1 VHIEKNFSA
10 RGRAKFY
17 SGGLVFRTILISV
30 VTLVQVYVFWRIA
43 SVPFVDHRI
52 SKEFLVGVGVVLWAG
67 FFFALFFGHRGTGA
81 LTKTLELLGMD
92 WLGILFL
99 AFVSFLAVDIVTG
112 FGLFFPRI
120 VLSLRGWALIVSGLL
135 SVIAVIQGA
144 RPPVVQNYEVRLS
157 GLPDEMNGT
166 VIVAMSDLHLG
177 SLLGKRWLETR
188 VEQVQMLRPDL
199 VVLLGD
205 IFEGHGEPQQ
215 DMLPVL
221 RRLPAPLGVLA
232 VTGNHEFFG
241 GHGMETFLSDRVN
254 INLLRNRWVEV
265 RPGFVVAGVDDLTAF
280 RWNGQ
285 GGDLVA
291 QTLADRPQGATI
303 LLSHTPWQLDKAAS
317 AGVGLMLCGHTH
329 GGQIWPFGYL
339 VQHFYP
345 LMGGRYEVDGMT
357 VIVCRGTG
365 TWGPRMRLWRAGEIL
380 RVTLHKKS
388 E

>member
-1 VHIEKNFSA
+1 
-10 RGRAKFY
+10 
-17 SGGLVFRTILISV
+17 
-30 VTLVQVYVFWRIA
+30 
-43 SVPFVDHRI
+43 
-52 SKEFLVGVGVVLWAG
+52 
-67 FFFALFFGHRGTGA
+67 
-81 LTKTLELLGMD
+81 M
-92 WLGILFL
+92 
-99 AFVSFLAVDIVTG
+99 
-112 FGLFFPRI
+112 
-120 VLSLRGWALIVSGLL
+120 RGWALVVSGVL
-135 SVIAVIQGA
+135 SMIALVQGV
-144 RPPVVQNYEVRLS
+144 RPPVVQNYEVDLS
-157 GLPDEMNGT
+157 DLSDKMNGT

-177 SLLGKRWLETR
+177 SLLGKRWLEAR
-188 VEQVQMLRPDL
+188 IKQVRALRPDL

-205 IFEGHGEPQQ
+205 IFEGHGESQQ
-215 DMLPVL
+215 DLLPVL
-221 RRLPAPLGVLA
+221 RRLSAPLGVLA

-241 GHGMETFLSDRVN
+241 GHGMEKFLSDRVN
-254 INLLRNRWVEV
+254 INLLHNRWVEV

-291 QTLADRPQGATI
+291 QTLADRPQGATV
-303 LLSHTPWQLDKAAS
+303 LLSHTPWLLDKAAS

-345 LMGGRYEVDGMT
+345 LMGGRYEVDDMT